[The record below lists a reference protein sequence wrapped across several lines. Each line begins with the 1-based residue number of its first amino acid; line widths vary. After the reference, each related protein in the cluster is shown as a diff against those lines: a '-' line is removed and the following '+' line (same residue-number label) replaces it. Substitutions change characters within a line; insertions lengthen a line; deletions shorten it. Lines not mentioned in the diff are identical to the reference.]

1 MAKVRVQDATRELSA
16 HASKVL
22 DDVARLRKQ
31 SQEVLGSLRRISDGF
46 VREERERQEDI
57 LSIFETIGRDRMAR
71 QNGVEGEAL
80 TDAELSPLRVDG
92 RKLLLSVLAAR
103 RMLSANVAWPN
114 ALDALYLSLV

>member
-46 VREERERQEDI
+46 VREER
-57 LSIFETIGRDRMAR
+57 
-71 QNGVEGEAL
+71 
-80 TDAELSPLRVDG
+80 
-92 RKLLLSVLAAR
+92 
-103 RMLSANVAWPN
+103 
-114 ALDALYLSLV
+114 